1 MSEKRTNFQQK
12 TRVLNKLFSSG
23 VKTEKD
29 LQKLTLENILE
40 IKNITI
46 PEMAIITELQK
57 QVKSGTLYSYLAGGV
72 ENEPRE

>member
-1 MSEKRTNFQQK
+1 MSEKRTNCQQK

-57 QVKSGTLYSYLAGGV
+57 QVKSGTLYSYLAGGG

>member
-1 MSEKRTNFQQK
+1 MSEKRTNFQRK

-57 QVKSGTLYSYLAGGV
+57 QVKSGTLYSYLAGGG

>member
-1 MSEKRTNFQQK
+1 MSEKRTSFQQK

-57 QVKSGTLYSYLAGGV
+57 QVKSGTLYSYLAGGG

>member
-23 VKTEKD
+23 VKTEKG

-46 PEMAIITELQK
+46 PEMAILTELQK
-57 QVKSGTLYSYLAGGV
+57 QVKSGTLYSYLAGGG

>member
-12 TRVLNKLFSSG
+12 TRVLNKLFSLG

-57 QVKSGTLYSYLAGGV
+57 QVKSGTLYSYLAGGG